1 VNIGVR
7 IVLGDVLAK
16 HGLELRG
23 RAHGCLA
30 VEVAGVLARA
40 AVPPTAAALG
50 MPSGKTGHHRLEGRE
65 TDYST

>member
-1 VNIGVR
+1 MNIGLR

-23 RAHGCLA
+23 RAHECLA

-40 AVPPTAAALG
+40 AVPLPRWVCHRGRPDITG
-50 MPSGKTGHHRLEGRE
+50 WKGGKRITQHR
-65 TDYST
+65 